1 MGNGNEGP
9 GPVDGIGMNNGE
21 GRVPDEETFEFTDG
35 RSTVDDL
42 IFQVL
47 GDTASPF
54 EVGRL
59 KRWREAA
66 PENEEYFQEMAQV
79 WSLTAPE
86 PFVPSSGPPPVED
99 ILVAVPIPPLP
110 ATDEAAAES
119 GSGSQDSLDISRR
132 KTPQAQNGSPWLRWG
147 LMAASVAAVGFG
159 LQLFGPGLPTPSAVH
174 QASQGQ
180 SLTVTLED
188 GSFARLA
195 AGSTLREWDVDGM
208 REVSLEGKAFFA
220 VARDESR
227 PFVVRAG
234 PGQVRVLGTRFQIT
248 SSEDEAETVVVE
260 GLVSVTSEG
269 GTVEVPAGSL
279 ATIRGD
285 DAPNVQEIN
294 DVLALLDWPEGTL
307 LFQATPL
314 NQVVQEVSRY
324 YGRDL
329 VVADPDISQRR
340 VTAWFQGEPF
350 EAVSESLC
358 LVTEAVC
365 QTSGETV
372 TMGSGGSGG

>member
-9 GPVDGIGMNNGE
+9 GPGRGIGRTDGV
-21 GRVPDEETFEFTDG
+21 GRVPDEENIQFTDE
-35 RSTVDDL
+35 RSTVDEL

-54 EVGRL
+54 EVERV
-59 KRWREAA
+59 KRWREAT
-66 PENEEYFQEMAQV
+66 PENEEYFQELAQV
-79 WSLTAPE
+79 WSLTEPE
-86 PFVPSSGPPPVED
+86 PFVSASGPPPVED
-99 ILVAVPIPPLP
+99 ILVAVPIPAPRL
-110 ATDEAAAES
+110 TEAAGVGLES
-119 GSGSQDSLDISRR
+119 NAKESLVISKRWA
-132 KTPQAQNGSPWLRWG
+132 PQTESGSPWLRWG

-159 LQLFGPGLPTPSAVH
+159 LQLFGPGLPSPTAVYE
-174 QASQGQ
+174 ASQGQ

-188 GSFARLA
+188 GSYARLA
-195 AGSTLREWDVDGM
+195 SGSSLREWDVDGM

-234 PGQVRVLGTRFQIT
+234 AGEVRVLGTRFQVNST
-248 SSEDEAETVVVE
+248 GDEVETVVVE
-260 GLVSVTSEG
+260 GLVRVTSEG
-269 GTVEVPAGSL
+269 GSAEVPAGSS
-279 ATIRGD
+279 ATISREE
-285 DAPNVQEIN
+285 APQVREVE

-314 NQVVQEVSRY
+314 NQVVQEVSRF

-350 EAVSESLC
+350 EVVSESLC

-365 QTSGETV
+365 RTSGETI